1 MRIAIVADQAGRLV
15 GAADGAD
22 PVDVVDP
29 LAHLDELALAMG
41 RAGQDVTV
49 YTGRD
54 SGRPR
59 ERVEIARGV
68 VIEQASADPPAP
80 LPVDG
85 QLPWVADLARELAR
99 SFGDSRP
106 DVVHGHCWTSG
117 LAALLATRGTDVPV
131 VCTFHTLGVRR
142 RRFGRR
148 DRDGA
153 ARIRLERAIARD
165 VAHVVAASTAQRT
178 ELARMGA
185 ARAEVTVI
193 SHGVDTELFTPHGPA
208 ADRGPAPRLLAL
220 GRLAPP
226 AGFDLMIRALAAV
239 ADAELLIAGGPPA
252 ADLGADDEAQR
263 LRAIA
268 ERVGVADRVHLLG
281 GIPRAYLPGLLRSAD
296 IAVSTPWDETTG
308 LAPLSAMACGV
319 PVVATAVGA
328 ISDIVVDDS
337 TGLLLPPGRPERLA
351 AALRRLI
358 AQPFWREAYGAAGV
372 DRVRARYTWD
382 RIAADTIA
390 VYERALA
397 GTGSSG
403 ESRQVGPPGQ
413 LAAARHK

>member
-1 MRIAIVADQAGRLV
+1 MRIALVADQAGRLAPATN
-15 GAADGAD
+15 GDD
-22 PVDVVDP
+22 PLDVVDP
-29 LAHLDELALAMG
+29 LAHLGELALAMG
-41 RAGQDVTV
+41 RAGHEVTV

-54 SGRPR
+54 SGQR
-59 ERVEIARGV
+59 ERVEIGAGV
-68 VIEQASADPPAP
+68 VLEQASADAPEP

-85 QLPWVADLARELAR
+85 QLSWVAKLARELAR
-99 SFGDSRP
+99 SFGDHRP

-117 LAALLATRGTDVPV
+117 LAALLATRGTGVPV

-148 DRDGA
+148 DRDSA

-165 VAHVVAASTAQRT
+165 VAHVIATSTAQRA

-185 ARAEVTVI
+185 ARAEITVV
-193 SHGVDTELFTPHGPA
+193 SHGVDTDLFTPHGTA
-208 ADRGPAPRLLAL
+208 ARRGQAPRLLTI

-226 AGFDLMIRALAAV
+226 AGFDMMIRALAAV

-252 ADLGADDEAQR
+252 ADLAADDEAQR

-281 GIPRAYLPGLLRSAD
+281 GVPRSQLPGLLRSAD
-296 IAVSTPWDETTG
+296 IAVSTQWDDTTG
-308 LAPLSAMACGV
+308 LAPLTAMACGV

-328 ISDIVVDDS
+328 IADIVVDDS
-337 TGLLLPPGRPERLA
+337 TGVLLPPGRPERLA
-351 AALRRLI
+351 AAIRRLI
-358 AQPFWREAYGAAGV
+358 TQPFWREAYGAAGV

-382 RIAADTIA
+382 RIAADTLA

-397 GTGSSG
+397 GPVSAG
-403 ESRQVGPPGQ
+403 ESRQVGPPGE
-413 LAAARHK
+413 LAAARYR